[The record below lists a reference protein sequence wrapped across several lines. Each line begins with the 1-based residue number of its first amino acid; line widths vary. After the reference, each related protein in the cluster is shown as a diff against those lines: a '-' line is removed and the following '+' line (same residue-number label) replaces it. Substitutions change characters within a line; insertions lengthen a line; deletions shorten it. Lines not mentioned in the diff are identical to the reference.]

1 MGVLSFGFCAVLC
14 AFVGAYGYI
23 CYGPSVADVFY
34 LSLPKD
40 SVDMTIAEIVLSLV
54 LLISFVLQMFPV
66 TSFVSAVALPNKM
79 LNAGVWKAK
88 DVAEDVDVEMAREF
102 DVDTED
108 ELTHVFEKAKD
119 VGNVS
124 ASRFLSTSL
133 VSVAFQ

>member
-40 SVDMTIAEIVLSLV
+40 SVDITIAEIVLSLV

-66 TSFVSAVALPNKM
+66 TSFASAVALSNQM
-79 LNAGVWKAK
+79 LNVDVGKTK
-88 DVAEDVDVEMAREF
+88 DVAEDVDVE
-102 DVDTED
+102 
-108 ELTHVFEKAKD
+108 KPKD
-119 VGNVS
+119 VE
-124 ASRFLSTSL
+124 AD
-133 VSVAFQ
+133 AQ